1 MASNTR
7 LLGKKGLVVGVANPQ
22 SIAAG
27 CARAFHEAGA
37 ELAVTYLNEKARP
50 FAQPV
55 GDGVRAR
62 IFAPLD
68 VERPGEMTALFDEIQ
83 KSWGR
88 LDFLLHSIAF
98 CPKDDL
104 QGRVTDCSREGFL
117 RAMDVSVYSLIR
129 LARLAEPMMADGGAI
144 LTVSYY
150 GAEKA
155 VDHYNVMGPVKAALE
170 STVRSPSSSGRR
182 AFVST
187 PCRPVPFEPG
197 PLRASPIST
206 SSSTRP
212 AAARRNAGWSRS
224 KKSARSRSHWST
236 RAAAGLPAKS
246 RMSTP
251 GSTPSPDAP
260 SVQLPP
266 AGRPDLTFSS
276 SRRRSARSAARSPS
290 P

>member
-170 STVRSPSSSGRR
+170 STVRALALELGPKGVRVNALS
-182 AFVST
+182 
-187 PCRPVPFEPG
+187 PG
-197 PLRASPIST
+197 PIR
-206 SSSTRP
+206 
-212 AAARRNAGWSRS
+212 
-224 KKSARSRSHWST
+224 T
-236 RAAAGLPAKS
+236 RAASGIAHFDELIDEARRRAPERRLVTLEEIGEVALALVDEGGRGITGEIAHVDAGLHAV
-246 RMSTP
+246 
-251 GSTPSPDAP
+251 A
-260 SVQLPP
+260 
-266 AGRPDLTFSS
+266 
-276 SRRRSARSAARSPS
+276 
-290 P
+290 